1 MHPSSIGKKWKNAST
16 GHRYS
21 CIQIK
26 QTGANSRMEKAVK
39 SKNELGLPGLVYK
52 FEMICLRETQVTER
66 KPNGGRTEGHG

>member
-1 MHPSSIGKKWKNAST
+1 MLNEFVISCIDMHPSSIGKKWKNAST

-52 FEMICLRETQVTER
+52 FEMICLWGT
-66 KPNGGRTEGHG
+66 